1 MNDHSA
7 LTESINLDFSLNIA
21 GKISFGELK
30 KLLAQ
35 RIHFLINNEFRKLVQ
50 LLYRIDIDEVRLK
63 QLLAQS
69 NEDAGMLIASLII
82 ERQLQKIESRKK
94 FNNIDDIS
102 EEEKW

>member
-1 MNDHSA
+1 MNDHSV
-7 LTESINLDFSLNIA
+7 LTESINLDFSLNIVS
-21 GKISFGELK
+21 KISLYDLK

-35 RIHFLINNEFRKLVQ
+35 RIHFLINNEFRELVQ
-50 LLYRIDIDEVRLK
+50 LLYRIDINEARLK

-82 ERQLQKIESRKK
+82 ERQLEKIESRKK